1 MHRESWVGRWA
12 DREVSPHADNQRRD
26 FLSSNLGTRITC
38 PGGES
43 YITEDLC
50 VKILNDGTADE
61 VVSRREVDHGRVYR
75 A

>member
-1 MHRESWVGRWA
+1 MQIINGGI
-12 DREVSPHADNQRRD
+12 
-26 FLSSNLGTRITC
+26 FLSSNLEMKVTC
-38 PGGES
+38 SGGES